1 MTENTDN
8 VNIGKLDGKGALW
21 TIAGTAIASVANQF
35 MNNCHGGSFFGCTGN
50 GAQQA
55 ANTAIAYELAK
66 KDSEIALLKAE
77 NDTDKKLVDVYTEL
91 RKIDKTQDAALS
103 ALNTRVTAV
112 ETSAPLRE
120 QIVLGQVQSVAN
132 SATCGINNLQ
142 AQIACIQQ
150 TLSGI
155 TKCVV
160 PITAVCPQP
169 MKEYNSWTAPTAA
182 APAA

>member
-8 VNIGKLDGKGALW
+8 VTIGKLDGKGALW

-35 MNNCHGGSFFGCTGN
+35 LNGIHGN
-50 GAQQA
+50 GGFCGGNGVQQA
-55 ANTAIAYELAK
+55 ANTAVAYELAK

-77 NDTDKKLVDVYTEL
+77 NDTDKKLVEVFTEL
-91 RKIDKTQDAALS
+91 RRIDKSQDAALS

-142 AQIACIQQ
+142 TQIACIQQ

-169 MKEYNSWTAPTAA
+169 MKEYNSWTAPTTT
-182 APAA
+182 